1 MKPVLQ
7 LAAKSLLALAIASPS
22 AAASPRV
29 PAGKWVVDFADHQCV
44 ASRNYGTVD
53 KPLYLGFKPSPL
65 GKVMQIVLALKSVF
79 HEPTEASV
87 AVQIDDLP
95 PISASLL
102 SFSSKASGLR
112 SIRINLPLESFAP
125 MRQAKKVSIVSKGES
140 NESLVLTQMPLLM
153 IQIDRCLADLQ
164 QHWNINEDARA
175 KLRSRARSVK
185 SLAGY
190 FSDDDYPAMAVR
202 KEETG
207 TVEIALLID
216 ETGKV
221 ADCTVT
227 ATSNV
232 AALDAQSCAL
242 LTARAKFVPA
252 VGADGKPAKDA
263 FLNRIR
269 WVMPD

>member
-1 MKPVLQ
+1 
-7 LAAKSLLALAIASPS
+7 
-22 AAASPRV
+22 
-29 PAGKWVVDFADHQCV
+29 
-44 ASRNYGTVD
+44 
-53 KPLYLGFKPSPL
+53 
-65 GKVMQIVLALKSVF
+65 
-79 HEPTEASV
+79 
-87 AVQIDDLP
+87 
-95 PISASLL
+95 
-102 SFSSKASGLR
+102 
-112 SIRINLPLESFAP
+112 
-125 MRQAKKVSIVSKGES
+125 
-140 NESLVLTQMPLLM
+140 M

-164 QHWNINEDARA
+164 QHWNINEDAKA

-185 SLAGY
+185 SLAAY